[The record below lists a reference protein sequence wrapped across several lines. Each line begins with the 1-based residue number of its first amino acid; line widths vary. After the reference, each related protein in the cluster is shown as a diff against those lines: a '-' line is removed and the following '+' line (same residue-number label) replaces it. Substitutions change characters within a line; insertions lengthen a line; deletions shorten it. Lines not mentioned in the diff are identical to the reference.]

1 MKKTFTKWLSFAVL
15 AVLAGFGAV
24 AYADGEPADPSL
36 AADVEELYAKEGETA
51 VATIQLNQAGQKIYG
66 VSADIV
72 VPEGFDVEVEGTDAD
87 GITTSQTVLASGNI
101 RVAVFSAT
109 PFDATITDVLTISV
123 TPTEDDAEGELVLKS
138 VVINYDEDGKP
149 VDHNVDNIEIA
160 VYEGLA
166 PAKNLDFEE
175 GTPVAVGICT
185 YARDIANNAEGS
197 VAQAN
202 AVPGWTIAEGTGLT
216 NASGNDAVG
225 DGAAAG
231 TFAYGSDAFLGGANY
246 KVPAEGPSAQAL
258 GLVAVWTNKVQ
269 YTQTVMLPEGEYAL
283 QIPVYN
289 AGGAAAIGKNLI
301 GAIIDGEENFAE
313 TTQYAVGEWKTEYVL
328 FTLEEEAEVTFSLG
342 YVSANAGSGN
352 MPKLFI
358 DEVKVLTGEEYE
370 AALLETKRAEA
381 LAYLETLPVSPDVF
395 CYPEY
400 IVEEALD
407 EVADAESI
415 EEIEAILEAVNA
427 FQILPYSDT
436 TPYTIQQAVSGMY
449 LNIASAAVTL
459 SDQPQ
464 NLNLVATNGGYY
476 ITDGTRYVGLT
487 STNKWNMPTEP
498 DLKTVIAIEPSI
510 EGQNAVYTLG
520 EANGFIG
527 SDEVAA
533 NSKCYANKAADA
545 DNSKWIIKRKGEI
558 YPVDILEEEAVVENW
573 TCSSN
578 DTFHRNTWSTENDPS
593 GLKTPFIEAWR
604 GAGNNLNNATI
615 AHTQLT
621 GLTPGSYTVTITARL
636 FNEQRTDAP
645 AGVKFVANNAE
656 ADLVEAGTT
665 VTWVNPGNN
674 SSNADTYGTYSVDA
688 TVTDAGT
695 LDIKFVLENVV
706 GDWLA
711 FKNLKVVFNSENAPA
726 VEKETRRMNDAT
738 AEAQD
743 AAVDFF
749 NYYNTPDTYADA
761 LAAVANAKEVA
772 DFYAENG
779 ETIDALT
786 DAAKEI
792 FQPVEDESTDAAELA
807 AALNKALKAQIQ
819 AGDDVTALVINNSFE
834 TGDLTGWTT
843 TTSGDTGVKSG
854 STDPYTTDNC
864 DGRWLFNTWNGDAT
878 GYDISQTI
886 TDMPAGKY
894 KLIALTCGLIGANLD
909 IFANDDAVTVT
920 HESNNHFTETELEF
934 ELEEAGDITIG
945 TKNATAW
952 YKADNFRL
960 IFLGAEDGPS
970 TAISNID
977 KAAQKNGKFLENN
990 TIVIYKNGK
999 KFNLAGQAIQ

>member
-24 AYADGEPADPSL
+24 AYAIDDPADPSL

-138 VVINYDEDGKP
+138 VVINYDVDGKP
-149 VDHNVDNIEIA
+149 VDHSVDNIEIA

-166 PAKNLDFEE
+166 PAKNLDFEDPAQE
-175 GTPVAVGICT
+175 PVTKTTQGYQRNVTGDQLYGLQPVVGWTP
-185 YARDIANNAEGS
+185 IAEQTAS
-197 VAQAN
+197 D
-202 AVPGWTIAEGTGLT
+202 PGWTGG
-216 NASGNDAVG
+216 V
-225 DGAAAG
+225 
-231 TFAYGSDAFLGGANY
+231 FAYGSQNLLNN
-246 KVPAEGPSAQAL
+246 KVAAPATDPEGNADGNAL
-258 GLVAVWTNKVQ
+258 GLAAVWAGIAQ
-269 YTQTVMLPEGEYAL
+269 YTQTIVFEAGDYAL

-289 AGGAAAIGKNLI
+289 GANTGAVEKNLI
-301 GAIIDGEENFAE
+301 GVIINGEENFSTATTYPVGQWTNEFILFSLDEE
-313 TTQYAVGEWKTEYVL
+313 T
-328 FTLEEEAEVTFSLG
+328 EVTISLG
-342 YVSANAGSGN
+342 FKGAGGSGSA
-352 MPKLFI
+352 PHLFI
-358 DEVKVLTGEEYE
+358 DEVKILTGEEYE

-381 LAYLETLPVSPDVF
+381 LDYLETLPVSPDVF

-400 IVEEALD
+400 IVEEALE

-427 FQILPYSDT
+427 SQILPYSDT

-464 NLNLVATNGGYY
+464 NLNLVATNSGYY

-545 DNSKWIIKRKGEI
+545 DNSKWIIKRAVTET
-558 YPVDILEEEAVVENW
+558 YPVEVLTEEAVIANW
-573 TCSSN
+573 TR
-578 DTFHRNTWSTENDPS
+578 TFLGTAQDGNFEVNTWSVEADAS
-593 GLKTPFIEAWR
+593 EVRTPFIQSWVWG
-604 GAGNNLNNATI
+604 GAGAKLSAMKI
-615 AHTQLT
+615 AHTTIENLVAN
-621 GLTPGSYTVTITARL
+621 GSYTVELTLRAYNEQAGSTSPSGLTITA
-636 FNEQRTDAP
+636 NDAAVDLADGQSFTYNNM
-645 AGVKFVANNAE
+645 AGMWDNFKLNATAT
-656 ADLVEAGTT
+656 ADGK
-665 VTWVNPGNN
+665 
-674 SSNADTYGTYSVDA
+674 
-688 TVTDAGT
+688 
-695 LDIKFVLENVV
+695 LDIAINIGTAETAPNMSWV
-706 GDWLA
+706 A
-711 FKNLKVVFNSENAPA
+711 FKNLKITYNSPEAPA
-726 VEKETRRMNDAT
+726 IEKEARRMNEAT

-749 NYYNTPDTYADA
+749 EYYNTPETYKDA

-854 STDPYTTDNC
+854 STNPYTTDNC
-864 DGRWLFNTWNGDAT
+864 DGRYLFNTWNQDPV
-878 GYDISQTI
+878 GYDIYQTI

-934 ELEEAGDITIG
+934 ELEEAGDITLG

-960 IFLGAEDGPS
+960 IYLGAEEGPS